1 MRAMGVDTEHDP
13 VYADLVLGS
22 FEPPQP
28 GERSGIVGVGVMNY
42 RGDDTERA
50 RAEEIHRGYLDRMTA
65 FVRRLVDGGRRVR
78 LFTGDRTDQAV
89 AESIATRIAST
100 AVEVAELSTLDDLAK
115 AMAEV
120 DTVVATRY
128 HNVISA
134 LTLGKPTISLGYA
147 AKNDVLMA
155 RMGLGEFCQHARDF
169 DVDRLLAQFD
179 SLQARY
185 DELAATLAARNADA
199 AWRVGQQLAEL
210 SALIRRSTEP
220 REAAR

>member
-1 MRAMGVDTEHDP
+1 
-13 VYADLVLGS
+13 
-22 FEPPQP
+22 
-28 GERSGIVGVGVMNY
+28 
-42 RGDDTERA
+42 
-50 RAEEIHRGYLDRMTA
+50 MTA

-89 AESIATRIAST
+89 AESIATQVASA

-155 RMGLGEFCQHARDF
+155 HMGLGEYCQHARDF
-169 DVDRLLAQFD
+169 DVDRLLEQFD

-185 DELAATLAARNADA
+185 DELAATLASRNADA

-210 SALIRRSTEP
+210 SALIRRSAGAERTGGT
-220 REAAR
+220 A